1 MTALSPLYSTVQ
13 NIQRRFALSRFLVLY
28 RGGDASKLSPKE
40 NEILS
45 KKWSLYREKLV
56 KAGALKEG
64 GRVQSSAATQ
74 LVGKAREIK
83 EKRVGNH
90 ASFVDGYCLLEGKS
104 MQALQRLSKTCPH
117 LTMMDGTIEIIPV
130 IEEALAAPAESA

>member
-1 MTALSPLYSTVQ
+1 M
-13 NIQRRFALSRFLVLY
+13 SRFLILY

-40 NEILS
+40 NELLS

-104 MQALQRLSKTCPH
+104 MKALQRLSKTCPH
-117 LTMMDGTIEIIPV
+117 LTMMDGTVEIIPV
-130 IEEALAAPAESA
+130 IEEALAALAEGA

>member
-1 MTALSPLYSTVQ
+1 M
-13 NIQRRFALSRFLVLY
+13 SRFLVLY
-28 RGGDASKLSPKE
+28 RGGNASKLSPKE

-104 MQALQRLSKTCPH
+104 MKALQRLSKTCPH
-117 LTMMDGTIEIIPV
+117 LTMMT
-130 IEEALAAPAESA
+130 APLRLFL

>member
-1 MTALSPLYSTVQ
+1 M
-13 NIQRRFALSRFLVLY
+13 SRFLVLY

-56 KAGALKEG
+56 KADSLKED

-104 MQALQRLSKTCPH
+104 MKALQRLSKTCPH

-130 IEEALAAPAESA
+130 IDGGPRSPC

>member
-1 MTALSPLYSTVQ
+1 MP
-13 NIQRRFALSRFLVLY
+13 RFLALY
-28 RGGDASKLSPKE
+28 RGGDARKLSPKE

-56 KAGALKEG
+56 KAGALKDG

-90 ASFVDGYCLLEGKS
+90 ASFVDSYCLLEGKS
-104 MQALQRLSKTCPH
+104 MKALQRLSKTCPH

-130 IEEALAAPAESA
+130 IEEAITTPPESA

>member
-74 LVGKAREIK
+74 LVGKAGRSRK
-83 EKRVGNH
+83 S
-90 ASFVDGYCLLEGKS
+90 ASGI
-104 MQALQRLSKTCPH
+104 T
-117 LTMMDGTIEIIPV
+117 PV
-130 IEEALAAPAESA
+130 SWTATVCWKARA

>member
-74 LVGKAREIK
+74 LVGKARE
-83 EKRVGNH
+83 NH
-90 ASFVDGYCLLEGKS
+90 GK
-104 MQALQRLSKTCPH
+104 ARR
-117 LTMMDGTIEIIPV
+117 E
-130 IEEALAAPAESA
+130 